1 MMQDVR
7 QALRAAARQPGF
19 HLVAMLT
26 LALGIG
32 SVAVVYSV
40 VRQILLDPFPYRDS
54 DRMVDVIV
62 RDAQTDRIHRGA
74 LPAPE
79 FLDFLEQSD
88 VFEEVLGTEVVTMHY
103 ASDEGADRLAV
114 AYVTPNMF
122 SFLGVQ
128 PLAGR
133 AFTAA
138 DDKPGAP
145 PVAVL
150 NHRTWLSKFGGETSV
165 IGRTLMLNS
174 EPRTIVGI
182 MPPRFEWNVADLWV
196 PSALS
201 RSAPEGPTT
210 SRWFQAL
217 LKPGVTVARAEA
229 QMTAIGKRR
238 AALFPDQ
245 YPKQTRIQVVTVIDW
260 VVGRFRPVLY
270 TLFAAVGLLLVIAC
284 CNVANMLLARATSRE
299 REIALRVALGASRAR
314 LVRQLLIESGVLA
327 LGGAVG
333 GVIVAYLGIDLL
345 SVWMPRQNV
354 PWETELRLDRYV
366 LAFALATAVFST
378 FMFGL
383 FPAFQSVRRELTS
396 GSGMGSRGGTS
407 TRRTTRLRNGLVI
420 AEVTLSVVLLLGAGV
435 LMRSFIKFVQ
445 VPLDAAPERLLT
457 SGLALP
463 PSYASQD
470 QRQALYLRVQ
480 DRFAA
485 VAGVQS
491 TAIATGGSEQ
501 ALVIP
506 GATLPPNAR
515 ALARFV
521 GDGYRQT
528 AMLRLIRGRDFTRAD
543 VESRR
548 KVAVVNET
556 FVKRYLGSENPIG
569 RTILMPQ
576 MSEPR
581 PTPIADPVFEIVGV
595 AQDTLN
601 RGVRDPIVPE
611 AWLPFSHRVT
621 PAANFLVRTTGD
633 AARMVNTVRQEVAA
647 VSRDVALMRPD
658 TLDTI
663 LRRDVQAQ
671 PRFVLIVLGMFA
683 AAGLVLVALGIYGVL
698 AYTVSQQT
706 REIAIRMAI
715 GGEHRDVLRM
725 VIGAGLRLVSIG
737 VGIGFAASFLTNR
750 LLIAQLFNTS
760 QQDAA
765 TVISVALIIT
775 AVALAACWVPAR
787 RALRIE
793 PMAALRQE

>member
-7 QALRAAARQPGF
+7 QALRATLRQPGF

-54 DRMVDVIV
+54 DRMVDVLV

-74 LPAPE
+74 LIPQE
-79 FLDFLEQSD
+79 FIDFQEQSD
-88 VFEEVLGTEVVTMHY
+88 VFEEVLGTNVVTMHY

-114 AYVTPNMF
+114 AFVTPNMF

-138 DDKPGAP
+138 DIEPGAAP
-145 PVAVL
+145 IAVM
-150 NHRTWLSKFGGETSV
+150 NHRTWLTKFGGEASV
-165 IGRTLMLNS
+165 IGRTLTLNGQ
-174 EPRTIVGI
+174 PRTVVGI
-182 MPPRFEWNVADLWV
+182 MPPRFEWNVGDLWV

-201 RSAPEGPTT
+201 RSDPRNPQTE
-210 SRWFQAL
+210 RWFQAL
-217 LKPGVTVARAEA
+217 LKPGVTVAQAEA

-238 AALFPDQ
+238 AALFPDD

-284 CNVANMLLARATSRE
+284 CNVANMLLARATARE
-299 REIALRVALGASRAR
+299 REMALRVALGASRGR

-333 GVIVAYLGIDLL
+333 GVIVAYVGIDLL
-345 SVWMPRQNV
+345 SVWLPRQNV

-366 LAFALATAVFST
+366 LAFALATAVIST

-383 FPAFQSVRRELTS
+383 FPAFQSARRELAS

-407 TRRTTRLRNGLVI
+407 TRRTTRLRNGLVV

-435 LMRSFIKFVQ
+435 LMRSFIKLTQVQ
-445 VPLDAAPERLLT
+445 LVAAPERLLQA
-457 SGLALP
+457 GLGFP
-463 PSYASQD
+463 PTYTDAA
-470 QRQALYLRVQ
+470 QRQTLYQAVL
-480 DRFAA
+480 DRFGSTPWVESAA
-485 VAGVQS
+485 VGHIGALS
-491 TAIATGGSEQ
+491 P
-501 ALVIP
+501 LVIP
-506 GATLPPNAR
+506 GVEVPPSSQSFV
-515 ALARFV
+515 RFV
-521 GDGYRQT
+521 SEGYRQ
-528 AMLRLIRGRDFTRAD
+528 AAALRLIRGRNIARAD
-543 VESRR
+543 VDGRR
-548 KVAVVNET
+548 KVAVINQT
-556 FVKRYLGSENPIG
+556 FATRYFGAADPLG
-569 RTILMPQ
+569 RTVTLPQ
-576 MSEPR
+576 LAKGAAPVHE
-581 PTPIADPVFEIVGV
+581 PVFEIVGV
-595 AQDTLN
+595 AQDSLN
-601 RGVRDPIVPE
+601 RGVREPVWPE
-611 AWLPFSHRVT
+611 AWIPYSHRVD
-621 PAANFLVRTTGD
+621 PVALLMIRTSGD
-633 AARMVNTVRQEVAA
+633 ASRMINTVRQEIRA
-647 VSRDVALMRPD
+647 VNRDMALLRPD
-658 TLDTI
+658 TVDTI

-725 VIGAGLRLVSIG
+725 VIGAGLRLVALG
-737 VGIGFAASFLTNR
+737 AVIGFAASFMTNR
-750 LLIAQLFNTS
+750 LLTAQLFNTS
-760 QQDAA
+760 PQDAF
-765 TVISVALIIT
+765 TVISVTLIIT
-775 AVALAACWVPAR
+775 LVALAACWVPAR

-793 PMAALRQE
+793 PMTALRQE